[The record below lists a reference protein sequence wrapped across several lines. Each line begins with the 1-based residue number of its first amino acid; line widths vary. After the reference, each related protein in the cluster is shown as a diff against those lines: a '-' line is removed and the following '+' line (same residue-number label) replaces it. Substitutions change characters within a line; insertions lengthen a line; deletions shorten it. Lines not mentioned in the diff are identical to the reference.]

1 MAKVNGNIKPLHK
14 RVAVTDME
22 FGEKISSSGLIIP
35 STDAKSSGV
44 HPRWGK
50 VYAKGADN
58 DDEFNVGDWILIEHG
73 RWTRAITV
81 EQEDGTEF
89 KVWVVDENGII
100 GWSNEKTED
109 MLVGDYSVGIA
120 PPVNLEG

>member
-1 MAKVNGNIKPLHK
+1 MAKVKGNIKPLHK

-35 STDAKSSGV
+35 STDGKSSGV

-50 VYAKGADN
+50 VYAKGAN
-58 DDEFNVGDWILIEHG
+58 NTDEFDVGHWILVEHG
-73 RWTRAITV
+73 RWTRAIIV
-81 EQEDGTEF
+81 EQDDGAEL

-100 GWSNEKTED
+100 GWSEDKPED
-109 MLVGDYSVGIA
+109 MLVGDLSVGVA